1 MDSSFP
7 EKQSAEPY
15 SVDEMV
21 SMESEGVMSITAERL
36 STTPSV
42 QIAHLLDRLD
52 MDQKRHVL
60 RIIPEEKAA
69 EVIAELRPEDSAELL
84 GVMRQ
89 ERAVQILGHFDPDDA
104 TDIIGEFEEK
114 DRTRLLENL
123 EPEQAQAVEELL
135 QYDEDSAGGIM
146 TSEVATVNAEMDVD
160 EAISHLR
167 VLNEELETVYY
178 IYVIDEKHHLQG
190 IASIRDMILAP
201 RNKLIRDIMITD
213 IVGQVTPDTDKEE
226 VAFQVAEHNLLAVP
240 VVDAGGVLLGI
251 VTHDDVVDIIQEEA
265 TEDLQKLVGAGGDE
279 SAHSKMSYSLKRRHP
294 WLLVNLVT
302 AFFAAGIVYLY
313 REQIEKLSLLA
324 VFMPIIAGMGGN
336 SGAQTLAVAIRSLA
350 LGEIHPD
357 ESLKFCIREGSMAF
371 LHGIITGFIAA
382 GIAYILEKDWMISFV
397 ILIAMIMTMTIAG
410 VAGGFIP
417 LALKKLGWDPAQSSS
432 IFLTT
437 VTDVAGFFIFL
448 SLGAWLLIS

>member
-1 MDSSFP
+1 MDSSLP
-7 EKQSAEPY
+7 EKQSTEPY
-15 SVDEMV
+15 STDEMV
-21 SMESEGVMSITAERL
+21 SMESEGVLGITTERL

-60 RIIPEEKAA
+60 RLIPEEKAA

-89 ERAVQILGHFDPDDA
+89 ERAVQILSYFDPDDA
-104 TDIIGEFEEK
+104 TDVIGEFKEK

-123 EPEQAQAVEELL
+123 EPEQAHAVEELL
-135 QYDEDSAGGIM
+135 RYDEDSAGGIM

-167 VLNEELETVYY
+167 VLNEEIETIYY
-178 IYVIDEKHHLQG
+178 IYVVDEKLHLQG
-190 IASIRDMILAP
+190 IASIRDIILAP

-240 VVDAGGVLLGI
+240 VVDVDGVLLGI
-251 VTHDDVVDIIQEEA
+251 VTHDDVVDIIHEEA
-265 TEDLQKLVGAGGDE
+265 TEDLQKLVGVGGDE
-279 SAHSKMSYSLKRRHP
+279 SARSKISYSLRRRHP
-294 WLLVNLVT
+294 WLLVNLIT
-302 AFFAAGIVYLY
+302 AFFAGGVVFLF
-313 REQIEKLSLLA
+313 REEIEKLSLFA

-336 SGAQTLAVAIRSLA
+336 TGAQALAVAIRSLA

-357 ESLKFCIREGSMAF
+357 ESLRFCLREGGMTF
-371 LHGIITGFIAA
+371 LHGIITGLIAA
-382 GIAYILEKDWMISFV
+382 AIAYYFIEKNLMISFV

-410 VAGGFIP
+410 IAGGFI
-417 LALKKLGWDPAQSSS
+417 
-432 IFLTT
+432 
-437 VTDVAGFFIFL
+437 
-448 SLGAWLLIS
+448 LLPNA